1 MSGRRAIIGL
11 ASALSL
17 CWVPGVQAQES
28 EPGEQAG
35 EEILEACSATEHRQF
50 DFWAGEWEVTDSS
63 GRMVGNNTIERVAN
77 GCALVEHWRGINGRS
92 GVSLN
97 WYEPGTGEWNQT
109 WVGLGLYLR
118 LSGGL
123 ENGKMV
129 LSGEREA
136 DAGRVTDR
144 IVWTPLEDG
153 RVRQLWQVSRD
164 GAAGWETVF
173 EGTYSRSGY

>member
-1 MSGRRAIIGL
+1 MIGSRAIIAL
-11 ASALSL
+11 AVGLSL
-17 CWVPGVQAQES
+17 CKVPGLRAQEAGS
-28 EPGEQAG
+28 EIG
-35 EEILEACSATEHRQF
+35 EETLEACSATEHRQF
-50 DFWAGEWEVTDSS
+50 DFWAGEWEVRNPSEQV
-63 GRMVGNNTIERVAN
+63 VGHNKIERVAN
-77 GCALVEHWRGINGRS
+77 GCALIEHWRGVKGPS

-97 WYEPGTGEWNQT
+97 WYEPRTGEWNQT

-123 ENGKMV
+123 DNGEMV

-136 DAGRVTDR
+136 DGGRVMDR

-164 GAAGWETVF
+164 GGSGWETVF
-173 EGTYSRSGY
+173 DGTYTRSRL